1 MGLDARKPDFVVLVR
16 LSNDSLVSL
25 FRLWAEIFRV
35 HGSGDYMQWER
46 VSEDVVPINISCVE
60 DTPKTVFQVT
70 AYNRHVEKIFDVR
83 IIQPGIVIIL
93 EGPTV
98 SIYIYD
104 VISIIQNNV
113 NLVKMFLFYD
123 LPI

>member
-1 MGLDARKPDFVVLVR
+1 MGLDARKPDLVG
-16 LSNDSLVSL
+16 LITLVWYL

-93 EGPTV
+93 EGSTV
-98 SIYIYD
+98 SIYI
-104 VISIIQNNV
+104 
-113 NLVKMFLFYD
+113 
-123 LPI
+123 